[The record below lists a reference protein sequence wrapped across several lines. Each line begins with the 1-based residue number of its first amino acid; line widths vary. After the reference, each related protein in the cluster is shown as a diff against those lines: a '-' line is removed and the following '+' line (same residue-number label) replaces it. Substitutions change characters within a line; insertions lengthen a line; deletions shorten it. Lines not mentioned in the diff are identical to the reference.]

1 MLNLSAKCKI
11 VQSQEFPVAAG
22 VVIPAEGLALIQ
34 TFEGGVEKVTLSA
47 GGGNEVFMG
56 VSYGEVFT
64 PAVKSNVETLIV
76 PAAGAVA
83 VTLLHA
89 VLTNTQCFAYDNT
102 SSAALTIGNPANA
115 LEYSVVGTLLT
126 FNVARAGHSV
136 TITYRYA
143 PTAAELMATD
153 NVRITSFSATDYI
166 GSIGVIQEGEVY
178 TDQFDASKDWASA
191 TGVET
196 GNSGVFDVNGGAGTL
211 IAGAVITHVP
221 DANYPYLGFRF

>member
-22 VVIPAEGLALIQ
+22 VVIPAEGLSLIQ

-47 GGGNEVFMG
+47 GGGSEVFMG

-64 PAVKSNVETLIV
+64 PAIKSCVETLVV

-89 VLTNTQCFAYDNT
+89 VYGNTQVFAYDVTN
-102 SSAALTIGNPANA
+102 AVNQTIGNPANA
-115 LEYSVVGTLLT
+115 NEYSVVGTLLT
-126 FNVARAGHSV
+126 FNAAKAGA
-136 TITYRYA
+136 TMLITYRYA
-143 PTAAELMATD
+143 PTAAELIAAD
-153 NVRITSFSATDYI
+153 NVRITSFSSSDYI
-166 GSIGVIQEGEVY
+166 GSIGVIMEGEVY

-196 GNSGVFDVNGGAGTL
+196 GTSGIFDVNGGAGTL
-211 IAGAVITHVP
+211 IASAVITHVP
-221 DANYPYLGFRF
+221 DANYPFLGFRF